1 MKENKQ
7 INKAGLAIIS
17 SKELEV
23 KLWAYE
29 TINKQEDQK
38 PVKFLTKLH
47 YQENYNSGLKKKLVI
62 NKESSSPPELASGRS
77 KQGEN
82 TPQGPRQ
89 LCSDKGWWP
98 KRSLPE
104 NGTGLW
110 EEWTRE
116 FLPESRTGARQGTS
130 PQWARTFH
138 NGPVSAV
145 SSTPLVNGSACWG
158 VCCLCSTLYTG
169 WEGGGRKIPCL
180 LVHCF
185 TGSQWATPTLNCSNS
200 RNLGWMRGEEKWGWS
215 EYKKGVHRLQASR
228 GQTVAPKTSCPPS
241 HAALLVYGAVTGR
254 WLSSKGLHF
263 PAPPLHLNM
272 FPLFPKERAQMRLL
286 SAWGFQKWVFP
297 SPPCS
302 SPSASWKQKALR
314 SQAMEE
320 PKDGKRLAPWTTTW
334 KPSPATQEHPKWTMT
349 WERDKLLLLLNL
361 HCVEPLYFGTVYVK
375 N

>member
-1 MKENKQ
+1 M
-7 INKAGLAIIS
+7 
-17 SKELEV
+17 

-62 NKESSSPPELASGRS
+62 NKESSSPPHLTSGRS

-82 TPQGPRQ
+82 TPQSPHQ
-89 LCSDKGWWP
+89 QCSDKGWWA

-138 NGPVSAV
+138 SGPASAL
-145 SSTPLVNGSACWG
+145 SSTPLVNGSARWG
-158 VCCLCSTLYTG
+158 YAASALPFTL
-169 WEGGGRKIPCL
+169 GGE
-180 LVHCF
+180 
-185 TGSQWATPTLNCSNS
+185 
-200 RNLGWMRGEEKWGWS
+200 GEEERSPVFWFTALLGHS
-215 EYKKGVHRLQASR
+215 EPHRRLTVQIPGIWARCVGRRSGVHRLQASR

-241 HAALLVYGAVTGR
+241 HAALLVYGGVTGR
-254 WLSSKGLHF
+254 WLSRKGLHF

-272 FPLFPKERAQMRLL
+272 SPLFPKERAQMRCILL
-286 SAWGFQKWVFP
+286 SGWGFQKWVFP

-302 SPSASWKQKALR
+302 SPSPSWKQKALR
-314 SQAMEE
+314 SQATEE
-320 PKDGKRLAPWTTTW
+320 PKDGKRLAPWTTT
-334 KPSPATQEHPKWTMT
+334 
-349 WERDKLLLLLNL
+349 
-361 HCVEPLYFGTVYVK
+361 
-375 N
+375 